1 MHFIP
6 VYLIFIPVLTALF
19 LYVVKSRHMNWLA
32 LVAQALMTVLLVLYY
47 RAFSGNYEDTMIVL
61 GGWNEWIGISLVND
75 EISVSFMFLSVFS
88 WWMVLIYTFEKGN
101 TNHNFLFF
109 LMFLQ
114 GVFLGLLQTND
125 LFNMFVFME
134 LITILVTI
142 LIAFKKTGDA
152 YRAGLFYLLI
162 SKVAMMMFLL
172 SIILVYNSFGTIN
185 ILLVRDAIA
194 ATDSLTVVRFSYA
207 LFMVAVMVKSAFVPL
222 YAWLPRAH
230 GVAQSGISAL
240 LSGLVVK
247 GGLYL
252 FIRLNQMYEFANLN
266 YTDFF
271 YWIGALTA
279 VVGVMF
285 ALSQKDMKQILAYH
299 TISQIGIVMMGLS
312 KLHDPDMFIGGF
324 LHIFN
329 HALFKSLLFL
339 GAGVIISAYRTKKV
353 TDIRGVMRTMPFVS
367 IFMIVG
373 MLSITGAPFFN
384 GFISKAIIKYGVIDS
399 GVRYWILFIVNIGTA
414 TSFIKMSQIFFGPK
428 TMTIRI
434 RKPLKNLTLMSL
446 AFACVMLGNFYIPIS
461 EGFFGFQVR
470 TIDIGTWANF
480 FDYFLALSIG
490 YVFYRFVIAPDPKA
504 VRYIREHKMTFQ
516 QANYLFVV
524 MIIVLLTVF
533 VWW

>member
-6 VYLIFIPVLTALF
+6 VYLIFVPVLAALF
-19 LYVVKSRHMNWLA
+19 IYVFKSRHMNWLA
-32 LVAQALMTVLLVLYY
+32 LAAQAVLTVLLVLYY
-47 RAFSGNYEDTMIVL
+47 REFSGQYENTLIVF
-61 GGWNEWIGISLVND
+61 GGWNDRIGISLVND
-75 EISVSFMFLSVFS
+75 EISMSFMFLTVFS
-88 WWMVLIYTFEKGN
+88 WWMVLIYTFEQGK

-109 LMFLQ
+109 LMFLE
-114 GVFLGLLQTND
+114 GVFLALLQTND
-125 LFNMFVFME
+125 LFNMFVFIE
-134 LITILVTI
+134 LLSILVAV

-152 YRAGLFYLLI
+152 FRAGLYYLVI
-162 SKVAMMMFLL
+162 SKAAMMMFLL

-185 ILLVRDAIA
+185 ILLVREAMQS
-194 ATDSLTVVRFSYA
+194 TDSLTVVRLSYV

-222 YAWLPRAH
+222 YSWLPRAH
-230 GVAQSGISAL
+230 GVAESGISAL

-252 FIRLNQMYEFANLN
+252 FIRLNQMYEYANLN
-266 YTDFF
+266 YADFF

-367 IFMIVG
+367 VFMIIG

-384 GFISKAIIKYGVIDS
+384 GFISKSIIKYGIVDS
-399 GVRYWILFIVNIGTA
+399 GIRYWILFVVNIGTA

-434 RKPLKNLTLMSL
+434 RKPLKNFALMSL

-461 EGFFGFQVR
+461 EGFFGFRVQY
-470 TIDIGTWANF
+470 IDIGTWANF
-480 FDYFLALSIG
+480 FDYFLALTIG
-490 YVFYRFVIAPDPKA
+490 YVFYRFVIAPDPVP

-524 MIIVLLTVF
+524 MIVVLLTVF